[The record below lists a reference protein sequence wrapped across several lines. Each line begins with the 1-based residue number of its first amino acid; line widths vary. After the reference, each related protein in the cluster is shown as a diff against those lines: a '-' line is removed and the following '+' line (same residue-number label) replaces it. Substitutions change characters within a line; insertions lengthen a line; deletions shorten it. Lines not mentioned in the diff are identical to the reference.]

1 MTPRFRA
8 AIALALVTLLS
19 AAPALAQVAAS
30 KEDLHAQLASLAT
43 QIDTAKAVGSA
54 SLASLLTQYRNL
66 SAQLGG
72 DQPPAPGSTGSR
84 ALRVFPTPPPQ
95 CSAGTLNFAQ
105 TTPVAIPTGP
115 A

>member
-43 QIDTAKAVGSA
+43 QIDSAKAAGSA
-54 SLASLLTQYRNL
+54 SLGALLTQYRNL

-72 DQPPAPGSTGSR
+72 DQPPASGGGGSR
-84 ALRVFPTPPPQ
+84 ALRVVPTPPNL
-95 CSAGTLNFAQ
+95 SL
-105 TTPVAIPTGP
+105 IHI
-115 A
+115 